1 MSPRRGAR
9 ARSRFQHFS
18 ISATDAEWEV
28 VRANAAR
35 GRVSMARYLV
45 ELGLAEERAEK
56 AEPSPALAPG
66 EARAVNEAVRE
77 LASLVGIGTGARTLV
92 EEMHHLVGGLVDA
105 WASEMEREG
114 RLGEVR
120 AILTGRVGASKA
132 EEVLARIAATP
143 AARSA
148 RSPEP
153 RDAEGTSPSQGTL
166 NLRAP

>member
-18 ISATDAEWEV
+18 LSATDTEWEV

-35 GRVSMARYLV
+35 RRVSMARYLV
-45 ELGLAEERAEK
+45 ELGLAEERAVE
-56 AEPSPALAPG
+56 AEPSPAVAPG

-77 LASLVGIGTGARTLV
+77 LASLVGTGTGARTLV

-105 WASEMEREG
+105 WAAEMAREG
-114 RLGEVR
+114 RLGEFR

-132 EEVLARIAATP
+132 EEVLSRVAAT
-143 AARSA
+143 
-148 RSPEP
+148 PEP